1 MLLST
6 DVRPRRKR
14 RFVRETPP
22 AFQLTRRDIAIV
34 RLVAEHRFL
43 KSTQISELVEAPH
56 KKICDR
62 LTALFH
68 AGHLDRPRAQFDHY
82 REGGG
87 SAPMVYALSNAGAR
101 LLIEH
106 GIDAADVDWARKN
119 DLAGRQFILH
129 TLSIAEVRVALR
141 RALRNRPEFKLL
153 EPSELLALA
162 PAETQRRERPWCWRT
177 TVRYNDASIELG
189 VAPDYAFAIE
199 FPDGRFRA
207 FLVECDRGTM
217 PIDRANLQQTSLKR
231 KALAYTATKRSGL
244 LDQLF
249 GWKAF
254 RTLVITTNA
263 QRVENVLTSIRDTVH
278 GPGQELFLLADRES
292 IESSDF
298 LTYPWRDALGRTHA
312 LI

>member
-1 MLLST
+1 MLLTPTAPS
-6 DVRPRRKR
+6 RRKR

-22 AFQLTRRDIAIV
+22 AFQLTSRDIDLV
-34 RLVAEHRFL
+34 RLVADFRFL
-43 KSTQISELVEAPH
+43 KSTQLSELVEAPH

-87 SAPMVYALSNAGAR
+87 SSPIVYALGNAGAR
-101 LLIEH
+101 LLIDH
-106 GIDAADVDWARKN
+106 GVDAADVDWARKN

-129 TLSIAEVRVALR
+129 TLAIAEVRVALR
-141 RALRNRPEFKLL
+141 RALRDRPGFSLI
-153 EPSELLALA
+153 EPAELLALA
-162 PAETQRRERPWCWRT
+162 PIETQQRERPWCWRA
-177 TVRYNDASIELG
+177 TVRHNDTSIELG
-189 VAPDYAFAIE
+189 VAPDYAFAIQ

-231 KALAYTATKRSGL
+231 KFLAYTATKRAAL
-244 LDQLF
+244 LQKMF

-254 RTLVITTNA
+254 RTLLITTNA
-263 QRVENVLTSIRDTVH
+263 QRVENVLTSIRDNIHDH
-278 GPGQELFLLADRES
+278 GQSLFLLADRETLDAN
-292 IESSDF
+292 DF